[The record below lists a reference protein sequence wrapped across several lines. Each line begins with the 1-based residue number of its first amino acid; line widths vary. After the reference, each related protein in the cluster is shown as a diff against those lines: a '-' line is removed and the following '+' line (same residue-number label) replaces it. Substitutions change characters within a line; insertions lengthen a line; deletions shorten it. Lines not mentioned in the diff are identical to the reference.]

1 MIDGHD
7 KIGITNMDW
16 ASPEDHVGPLPTGP
30 RPTVQYPPLPSD
42 PSATKRRRTTFNIFA
57 LLLVALFDYI
67 ALLSALALSGVVRFG
82 SAFDPMVGSALWFV
96 ALIYPV
102 CAGYSGA
109 FSPQVL
115 RNGRLS
121 VVKGVRATIL
131 ANILFIIALFCFKAG
146 IEFSRVLIVMFM
158 LSSVFAVAGA
168 RLLASRITV
177 PAARRYQATGL
188 AIIDGGS
195 PPEQLPDGM
204 VYVVTAQI
212 DLWPDAS
219 DRNQVDRLVALACNY
234 DSVRVYCPPDKR
246 ASWAHMLRCLDVRS
260 EIRLF
265 DLDGIRPLGIVRHG
279 DRCLALISDKSLEWH
294 QALTKRLLD
303 LVIVL
308 AALPFLLPLMIVVA
322 IAIKLESP
330 GPVLFRQ
337 ERIGLGNRSFWML
350 KFRSMRNDMSDSQA
364 NMLTARNDARV
375 TRVGAFIR
383 KTSIDELPQIFNVLI
398 GHMSIVGPRPH
409 AYGAKAGSRLYW
421 EVDNSYW
428 QRHVAKPGIT
438 GLAQIRGF
446 RGNTFEE
453 SDLQDRLD
461 ADLEY
466 VSSWSLIKD
475 IEIIFA
481 TLRVLV
487 HDRAF

>member
-1 MIDGHD
+1 MIDGRD
-7 KIGITNMDW
+7 KIEMTNVDHV
-16 ASPEDHVGPLPTGP
+16 APADHVGPLPTGP
-30 RPTVQYPPLPSD
+30 RSTIQYPPLPSD
-42 PSATKRRRTTFNIFA
+42 PSAPRRRRTLFQIFA
-57 LLLVALFDYI
+57 LLLVAFFDYA

-82 SAFDPMVGSALWFV
+82 TAFDPMVGSALWFV

-115 RNGRLS
+115 RNGQLS

-146 IEFSRVLIVMFM
+146 IEFSRVLIVTFM
-158 LSSVFAVAGA
+158 LSSVVAVAGA

-177 PAARRYQATGL
+177 PAALRYRTTGL
-188 AIIDGGS
+188 AIVDGGS

-204 VYVVTAQI
+204 VYIIASQI

-219 DRNQVDRLVALACNY
+219 DRNQVDRLVALASDY
-234 DSVRVYCPPDKR
+234 DSVRVYCSRDKR
-246 ASWAHMLRCLDVRS
+246 TAWAHMLRCLDVRS

-265 DLDGIRPLGIVRHG
+265 DLDGMRPLAIVRHG

-303 LVIVL
+303 LAIVL
-308 AALPFLLPLMIVVA
+308 CALPFLLPLMLVTAVA
-322 IAIKLESP
+322 IKMESP
-330 GPVLFRQ
+330 GPILFRQ

-350 KFRSMRNDMSDSQA
+350 KFRSMRNDMSDSHA